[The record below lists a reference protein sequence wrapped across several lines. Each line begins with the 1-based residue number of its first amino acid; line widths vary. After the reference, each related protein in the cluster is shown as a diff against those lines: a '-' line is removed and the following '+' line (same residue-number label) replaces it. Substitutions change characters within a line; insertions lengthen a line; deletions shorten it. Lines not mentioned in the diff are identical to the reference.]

1 MPADKPEESLATAQ
15 PKRLWHDHAIAR
27 SAVFVFDRENWC
39 YVFPS
44 VAEAEGNLE
53 AADVEADE
61 YVALDQDGRLFEAEV
76 EGIDIH
82 LRPTELRD
90 PQQLRDRLTR
100 FTLEWEIECE
110 SDDLIDIG
118 NAILEAA
125 WDDRWPKRPRWLA
138 RRIHGSKPPR
148 L

>member
-1 MPADKPEESLATAQ
+1 M
-15 PKRLWHDHAIAR
+15 
-27 SAVFVFDRENWC
+27 FVFDRENWC
-39 YVFPS
+39 YVFGS

-61 YVALDQDGRLFEAEV
+61 YVALDQDGRVFEAEAA

-82 LRPTELRD
+82 FRPTDVWD
-90 PQQLRDRLTR
+90 PQQLLDRLAR
-100 FTLEWEIECE
+100 FTHKWEIECD
-110 SDDLIDIG
+110 SDDLIEIG

-125 WDDRWPKRPRWLA
+125 WEDRWPKRPRWLA
-138 RRIHGSKPPR
+138 RRMHRSQPPR